1 MNDFYRKSSVK
12 KEWMDNVV
20 VVLLSGHIQTDDKL
34 ALRDITKQLNLENV
48 VGDKVFGSFAEHL
61 SFLLASLKTGDS
73 GSKPII
79 FILDHFETFCSHKNQ
94 TLLYNLFDVA
104 QSRAV
109 PSRRASAGGNGH
121 AVAPPPPPPPPGCGG
136 R

>member
-1 MNDFYRKSSVK
+1 M
-12 KEWMDNVV
+12 
-20 VVLLSGHIQTDDKL
+20 
-34 ALRDITKQLNLENV
+34 
-48 VGDKVFGSFAEHL
+48 GDKVFGSFAEHL

-79 FILDHFETFCSHKNQ
+79 FILDHFESFCSHKNQ

-109 PSRRASAGGNGH
+109 PITVLGVSSSIDVTELLGELHSLLIN
-121 AVAPPPPPPPPGCGG
+121 
-136 R
+136 